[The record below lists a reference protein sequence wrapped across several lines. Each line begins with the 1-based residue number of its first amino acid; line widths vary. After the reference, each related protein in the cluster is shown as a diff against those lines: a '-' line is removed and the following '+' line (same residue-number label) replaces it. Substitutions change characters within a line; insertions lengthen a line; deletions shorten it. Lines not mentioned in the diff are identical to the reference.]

1 MPGQET
7 TTSSAPSEG
16 AARSGAGPD
25 IKAVPRETARMWY
38 SEANSPF
45 YDVQLRLQRVVY
57 EGQSEFQHVQVIETT
72 QFGKTLVLDGKTQSA
87 LFDEFMY
94 HETLVHPA
102 MLLHPCPKTV
112 YIGGG
117 GELATAREVLRHP
130 CVERVVMVDLD
141 QKVVEL
147 CKEHLPEWNDGCTE
161 DPRLEVIYDDAHAY
175 LQRHEGTFDV
185 IIMDI
190 ADPIEAGPGIVLYT
204 QEFYQYA
211 ASKLNPHGVLVT
223 QSGACSLYNFE
234 ECFTAIHN
242 TLKASFDS
250 VLGYRVDIP
259 SFAGC
264 WGFNIAFN
272 DPEKDSRGTFA
283 DWAPEKIDDRIAER
297 LAAGSSTAR
306 SFRFYDGVTHR
317 GLFGLPKPMRDG
329 MAREDRIITV
339 KNPVFMF

>member
-1 MPGQET
+1 MSSTQEAEG
-7 TTSSAPSEG
+7 SNSAV
-16 AARSGAGPD
+16 ARSGAPPD
-25 IKAVPRETARMWY
+25 VKAVPRETARLCY
-38 SEANSPF
+38 NEANSPF
-45 YDVQLRLQRVVY
+45 YDVQLRLERVLY
-57 EGQSEFQHVQVIETT
+57 EGQSKFQHVQVIETT

-102 MLLHPCPKTV
+102 MMLHPCPKTV

-141 QKVVEL
+141 EDVVRL
-147 CKEHLPEWNDGCTE
+147 CKDHLPEWHGGCIE

-175 LQRHEGTFDV
+175 LSRHEGTFDV

-204 QEFYQYA
+204 QEFYRYA
-211 ASKLNPHGVLVT
+211 ASKLNPSGVIVT
-223 QSGACSLYNFE
+223 QSGACSLYNYE

-242 TLKASFDS
+242 TLKASFDT

-272 DPEKDSRGTFA
+272 EPEKEERGSYA
-283 DWAPEKIDDRIAER
+283 DWSPERIDARIEER
-297 LAAGSSTAR
+297 LSST
-306 SFRFYDGVTHR
+306 STKFRFYDGITHR
-317 GLFGLPKPMRDG
+317 GLFGLPKPMREG
-329 MAREDRIITV
+329 MDREDRIIT
-339 KNPVFMF
+339 KANPVFMY